1 MYTLFVLLH
10 LFGAVFLILVVLL
23 QSGKAGDLA
32 SAFGGAGSQTAFGTR
47 SAADFLTRATYGA
60 AILFIVTS
68 LGLSILSTRGVTSV
82 MEDAPVAAQPAAV
95 DPANTVPPVPG
106 ETIPQTDPATLPPA
120 GEEGGAASPVQPATT
135 GQEKPP
141 AEPPNP
147 SSPGN

>member
-68 LGLSILSTRGVTSV
+68 LGLSILSTRGVASV
-82 MEDAPVAAQPAAV
+82 MEDAPVAAEPATV
-95 DPANTVPPVPG
+95 DPANTVPPGSG
-106 ETIPQTDPATLPPA
+106 EAIPQTDPAAP
-120 GEEGGAASPVQPATT
+120 
-135 GQEKPP
+135 PP
-141 AEPPNP
+141 AEPPDP

>member
-10 LFGAVFLILVVLL
+10 LLGAVFLILVVLL

-68 LGLSILSTRGVTSV
+68 LGLSILSTQGVTSV
-82 MEDAPVAAQPAAV
+82 MEDAPVAAEPAA
-95 DPANTVPPVPG
+95 PVPSTPG
-106 ETIPQTDPATLPPA
+106 ETTPQTDPATPLA
-120 GEEGGAASPVQPATT
+120 GEQGGDAATPAQLATT

-141 AEPPNP
+141 GEPPDQ
-147 SSPGN
+147 SSPGQ